1 MSVTETLLVFVV
13 IPAAI
18 VLVIAGLALL
28 GGGRGGKRY
37 RPGRSFD
44 FAPVWFLSAP
54 EQLAGSPATSLH
66 ELPAGSAG
74 SRELPAGSA
83 GSRELPAGS
92 AGAANKEL
100 ATAPAVTTKGA
111 TGGASDRW

>member
-1 MSVTETLLVFVV
+1 METVSVTETVLVFVV

-54 EQLAGSPATSLH
+54 EQLAGSPAASSH
-66 ELPAGSAG
+66 ELPAGAE
-74 SRELPAGSA
+74 R
-83 GSRELPAGS
+83 
-92 AGAANKEL
+92 KEL
-100 ATAPAVTTKGA
+100 TSAQTVTTKGA

>member
-1 MSVTETLLVFVV
+1 VETVSVTETLLVFVV

-54 EQLAGSPATSLH
+54 EQLAGSAAAGSH

-74 SRELPAGSA
+74 L
-83 GSRELPAGS
+83 RELPAGS
-92 AGAANKEL
+92 AGAGQEL

>member
-1 MSVTETLLVFVV
+1 MLVFVV

-54 EQLAGSPATSLH
+54 EQLAGTPAASLH
-66 ELPAGSAG
+66 ELPAGAE
-74 SRELPAGSA
+74 R
-83 GSRELPAGS
+83 
-92 AGAANKEL
+92 KEL
-100 ATAPAVTTKGA
+100 TSTQTVTTKGA